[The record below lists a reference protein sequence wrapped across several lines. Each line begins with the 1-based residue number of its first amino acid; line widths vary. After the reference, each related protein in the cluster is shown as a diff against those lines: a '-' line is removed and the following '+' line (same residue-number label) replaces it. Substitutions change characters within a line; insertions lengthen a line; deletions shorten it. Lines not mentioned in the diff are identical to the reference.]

1 MAGTPAHLE
10 SELWLNQPIALWQR
24 INDRIEERMLVV
36 ERSVVLLLERSLR
49 AEEIEECIQECK
61 LVSDWVF
68 SLDLVVAGRIV
79 RDIGLDF
86 GSTELSSREA
96 PGLAGRIEDL
106 RNVLRLAADDWM
118 DRTAISGHV
127 HVVSQIDARIDALM
141 WHLQKGGMFVTH
153 TSRFAGSPVSADV
166 MVLYPPRAS
175 RDAGPALGEIG
186 RRSEHTRRVILH
198 PPDEPQ
204 HQIAEIAGFA
214 DLVLPVNSPS
224 KGLADEI
231 HRVGL
236 PDPDWVD
243 RVVVLGADG
252 VVADLDTF
260 SFWSIVVAD
269 IDQAMYLVGS
279 TEHTLVVG
287 PGVKH
292 QASVVSLLRSNP
304 ATRNTVTVVLATDD
318 VSALQSR
325 QVGADIV
332 VDPGQTAD
340 DWALHLRGL
349 LSRERLLS
357 DIEPTDLAEIPSW
370 ASTLIVFER
379 ALTSLG
385 RSASRASL
393 AVISKPDDLSDDDL
407 KALRVAITREFRA
420 ADLLGESKDGLLMV
434 LLRGATREAASAR
447 IQLALKN
454 LQIPTTSGRA
464 GVAEYPID
472 GYGLT
477 DLMTSATQAAD
488 RAAAASGPS
497 VAASDWYSE
506 SVDQADVVLV
516 ESDYT
521 LASILIQLLDHLG
534 LQSRHVLT
542 GSDAL
547 RLFSGGSQAKLPKL
561 ILLELDAMGADGLMI
576 LRSLA
581 SHGVMSR
588 TKVIVTCARIRDG
601 ELREAFE
608 LGADDVVV
616 KPFSA
621 VVLSNRIRQVLNDR

>member
-1 MAGTPAHLE
+1 VASTPAHLE

-36 ERSVVLLLERSLR
+36 ERSVVVLLERSLR
-49 AEEIEECIQECK
+49 AEEIEQCIQECK

-79 RDIGLDF
+79 RDISTDF
-86 GSTELSSREA
+86 SSAELSGQDA
-96 PGLAGRIEDL
+96 PGLAGRLEDL
-106 RNVLRLAADDWM
+106 RNVLRVASDDWM
-118 DRTAISGHV
+118 DRTAIAGHV
-127 HVVSQIDARIDALM
+127 HVVSQIDARIDAMM
-141 WHLQKGGMFVTH
+141 WNLQKGGMFVTH
-153 TSRFAGSPVSADV
+153 STRFAGSPVNADV
-166 MVLYPPRAS
+166 MVLYPPRDS
-175 RDAGPALGEIG
+175 RDAAPALSEIG
-186 RRSEHTRRVILH
+186 RRSARTRRVILH

-204 HQIAEIAGFA
+204 HQIAEVAALA
-214 DLVLPVNSPS
+214 DVVLSVSSPS
-224 KGLADEI
+224 SALAEEI
-231 HRVGL
+231 HLVGL
-236 PDPDWVD
+236 PDPAWSD
-243 RVVVLGADG
+243 RVVLLGADE

-260 SFWSIVVAD
+260 SFWSIVAAD
-269 IDQAMYLVGS
+269 IDEAMDLLTS
-279 TEHTLVVG
+279 TERTLIVG
-287 PGVKH
+287 PGVTR

-304 ATRNTVTVVLATDD
+304 ATRNTVVVVLATDD
-318 VSALQSR
+318 VAALQCR

-332 VDPGQTAD
+332 AGHGETAD
-340 DWALHLRGL
+340 NWAIHLRGL
-349 LSRERLLS
+349 LSRERLLMEDEPP
-357 DIEPTDLAEIPSW
+357 DIAEIPSW
-370 ASTLIVFER
+370 ASTLIIFER
-379 ALTSLG
+379 ALTSMG
-385 RSASRASL
+385 RSGSGASL
-393 AVISKPDDLSDDDL
+393 AVIGKPDDLSPADL
-407 KALRVAITREFRA
+407 QALREAIAREFRA
-420 ADLLGESKDGLLMV
+420 ADLLGESEEGLLMV
-434 LLRGATREAASAR
+434 LLRGATREAATAR

-454 LQIPTTSGRA
+454 LQITTTPGRA

-488 RAAAASGPS
+488 RSRAASGPP

-506 SVDQADVVLV
+506 SADQADVVLV
-516 ESDYT
+516 ESDFT

-534 LQSRHVLT
+534 LRSRHVLT

-621 VVLSNRIRQVLNDR
+621 VVLSNRIRQVLDDR